1 MHAKTDGVTR
11 RTVLSLLLFA
21 ATDAGARAAGKTPA
35 DLVADVY
42 RAAAGP
48 GGNYDDGTSVF
59 FDPATRKRFL
69 SKKLQAAIAAM
80 LKRTPKGDA
89 PDLDFDPVT
98 AGNDPSVHDLK
109 ISTES
114 QSGTNAVVIA
124 DFQSHDDKERTVLRY
139 LLVRENGEWRVDDI
153 VMAKK
158 DAWPVS
164 KVIAGH

>member
-1 MHAKTDGVTR
+1 MRQSHHGVSR
-11 RTVLSLLLFA
+11 RNVLWLFILVA
-21 ATDAGARAAGKTPA
+21 LSGRSRADDKTPV
-35 DLVADVY
+35 DVIADVY

-48 GGNYDDGTSVF
+48 GGDYDDGTSVF

-69 SKKLQAAIAAM
+69 SKRLQASIAAM
-80 LKRTPKGDA
+80 LRHTPKGDA
-89 PDLDFDPVT
+89 PNLDFDPVV

-109 ISTES
+109 ITTES
-114 QSGTNAVVIA
+114 ESPRRAVVIA

-153 VMAKK
+153 IPSGK